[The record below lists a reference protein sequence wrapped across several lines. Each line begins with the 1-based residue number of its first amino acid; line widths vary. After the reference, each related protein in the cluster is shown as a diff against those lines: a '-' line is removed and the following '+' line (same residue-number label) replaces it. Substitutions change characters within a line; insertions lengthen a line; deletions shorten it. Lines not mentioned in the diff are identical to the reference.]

1 MKFNSNIFEP
11 YKDQFNLYNLIKKIN
26 PAYKLYFNKKYRKF
40 IIINSDKNNE
50 VCKEFYSFSENIL
63 QDLRF
68 SKIENSNN
76 VFKFIDKHNQKLE
89 QDITCKNKEIINTIS
104 SEYKTLSNRSNNITK
119 SDLSKI
125 IGATKC

>member
-26 PAYKLYFNKKYRKF
+26 PAYKLYFNKKYKKF

-50 VCKEFYSFSENIL
+50 ICKEFYLFSGNIL